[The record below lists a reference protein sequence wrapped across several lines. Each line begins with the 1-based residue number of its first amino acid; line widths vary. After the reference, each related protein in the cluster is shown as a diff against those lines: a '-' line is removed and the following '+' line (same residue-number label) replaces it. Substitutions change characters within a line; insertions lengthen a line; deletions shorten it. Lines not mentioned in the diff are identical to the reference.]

1 MRILKLNIED
11 SIFAEIMDKL
21 RTLKN
26 DYLLGN
32 IYNNMLRIN
41 KLIFEANG
49 YDSYSDRYYYNII
62 GPKIVNIINDI
73 NTYYA
78 NNPKETDVNLKLSIL
93 QNGLLTLKDS
103 LVYNASKELKP
114 KLDKIVEENEDTIV
128 FENDYYIE
136 YLEAMKATR
145 KVKNADYGNSFNRS
159 IDKFGYVSAFS
170 RIEDKLSR
178 AINLINTG
186 KAEVSDEAIEDSLID
201 AANYLVM
208 TAADIKERKDKNNKL
223 IWAKKS

>member
-21 RTLKN
+21 KTLKN
-26 DYLLGN
+26 GYLLGS
-32 IYNNMLRIN
+32 IYNNMLHIN
-41 KLIFEANG
+41 KLIFEANE

-62 GPKIVNIINDI
+62 GPKIVNILNDI
-73 NTYYA
+73 KIYYA
-78 NNPKETDVNLKLSIL
+78 NHPEETDVNLKLSIL

-145 KVKNADYGNSFNRS
+145 RVKNADYGNSFNRS

-178 AINLINTG
+178 ASNLINTG

-223 IWAKKS
+223 IWAKKP

>member
-26 DYLLGN
+26 GYLLGS

-41 KLIFEANG
+41 KLIFEANE

-62 GPKIVNIINDI
+62 GPKIVNILNDI
-73 NTYYA
+73 KIYYA
-78 NNPKETDVNLKLSIL
+78 NNPEETDVNLKLSIL

>member
-26 DYLLGN
+26 GYLLGN

-41 KLIFEANG
+41 KLIFEANV

-62 GPKIVNIINDI
+62 GPKIVNILNDI
-73 NTYYA
+73 KIYYA
-78 NNPKETDVNLKLSIL
+78 NHPEETDVNLKLSIL

-208 TAADIKERKDKNNKL
+208 TAADIKERKDKKDKL